1 MLHGDRWKRGHL
13 ESNIP
18 RHGAKCTSEGLE
30 MHLVHLLQTRH
41 EPRVRDACHVDEG
54 QTQAHLGRLALR
66 GALCGLN
73 PPVLDAEFP
82 PHQLLVVLGES
93 VGESGVSPQQ
103 ES

>member
-1 MLHGDRWKRGHL
+1 MALNAHRKVLRCIWYISYK
-13 ESNIP
+13 
-18 RHGAKCTSEGLE
+18 
-30 MHLVHLLQTRH
+30 TRH

-93 VGESGVSPQQ
+93 VGESGMSPQQ